1 MREYPALFSF
11 NRGLVSPLGLA
22 RTDQK
27 RISLSAETME
37 NWISRVL
44 GPMSLR
50 PGWQYIGATYQN
62 AAARLLQ
69 FVFATNDTSI
79 VELTNGIM
87 RVWINDVLLT
97 RPSVATA
104 ITNGTFI
111 TNITGWTDGSDV
123 GGAIAWDTGNLM
135 KLTGNGTARAI
146 GYQAVSVALA
156 DQSTEHGLKIVIERG
171 PVTFKV
177 GTSLGDGSLVTETAL
192 DTGSHSI
199 SFTPGAATFYVQFSS
214 TAAYKVR
221 VQQCTVEAAGVV
233 TITSPY
239 TASDLSNIRHD
250 QSGDIV
256 MLACAGFEQRKI
268 ERRGTRPA
276 ARSWSISVYQT
287 NDGPFQ
293 AQNLTPTTLTSDRK
307 SVV

>member
-135 KLTGNGTARAI
+135 KQIGRAH
-146 GYQAVSVALA
+146 V
-156 DQSTEHGLKIVIERG
+156 
-171 PVTFKV
+171 
-177 GTSLGDGSLVTETAL
+177 
-192 DTGSHSI
+192 
-199 SFTPGAATFYVQFSS
+199 
-214 TAAYKVR
+214 
-221 VQQCTVEAAGVV
+221 
-233 TITSPY
+233 
-239 TASDLSNIRHD
+239 
-250 QSGDIV
+250 
-256 MLACAGFEQRKI
+256 
-268 ERRGTRPA
+268 
-276 ARSWSISVYQT
+276 
-287 NDGPFQ
+287 
-293 AQNLTPTTLTSDRK
+293 
-307 SVV
+307 